1 MTLHDQIMALQ
12 PIGKTSQ
19 VSAIHFNNA
28 KMRAAQL
35 AKEADDLMSEMGNA
49 IAMVDPD
56 QLSAAQQDRFSAA
69 LIHYN
74 TYKEQSQ

>member
-1 MTLHDQIMALQ
+1 MTLHDRIMALQ

-35 AKEADDLMSEMGNA
+35 ATEADEIMAEMAA
-49 IAMVDPD
+49 I
-56 QLSAAQQDRFSAA
+56 LSAIERLSGYSGESKLSIA
-69 LIHYN
+69 LAKYN
-74 TYKEQSQ
+74 AYKEQ